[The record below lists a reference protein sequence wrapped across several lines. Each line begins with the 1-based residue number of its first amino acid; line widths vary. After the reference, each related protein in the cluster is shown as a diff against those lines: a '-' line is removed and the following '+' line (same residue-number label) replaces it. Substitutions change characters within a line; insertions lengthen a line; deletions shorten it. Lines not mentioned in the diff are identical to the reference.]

1 MLIEMFKMKSAEQN
15 EKCWTKLLVGKKCFI
30 SNLLIKNAERRENGV
45 KARVIKT
52 DAARISTAQLTPT
65 AAEFS
70 LNPAS
75 QPPAHQQP
83 DKLILSK
90 SANPNDWIPIL

>member
-45 KARVIKT
+45 KARVKKT
-52 DAARISTAQLTPT
+52 DAARISFYTFAQV
-65 AAEFS
+65 
-70 LNPAS
+70 
-75 QPPAHQQP
+75 
-83 DKLILSK
+83 DLS
-90 SANPNDWIPIL
+90 AQ

>member
-1 MLIEMFKMKSAEQN
+1 MKSAEQN

-52 DAARISTAQLTPT
+52 NAARISIPAVLQGGMKSTPT
-65 AAEFS
+65 LS
-70 LNPAS
+70 SPAKNTLQS
-75 QPPAHQQP
+75 V
-83 DKLILSK
+83 IL
-90 SANPNDWIPIL
+90 